1 MNLKNKL
8 ELKFSL
14 KMQRFVV
21 KISSWVHSVGKYKKK
36 QQFIIDIK
44 RIKIFFNFF
53 SSKFISWLC
62 KVNKKIEYNVNF
74 NVVRNINAKYS

>member
-21 KISSWVHSVGKYKKK
+21 KISSWVHSVGKYKKTNNLLLTLK
-36 QQFIIDIK
+36 G
-44 RIKIFFNFF
+44 
-53 SSKFISWLC
+53 
-62 KVNKKIEYNVNF
+62 
-74 NVVRNINAKYS
+74 

>member
-1 MNLKNKL
+1 
-8 ELKFSL
+8 
-14 KMQRFVV
+14 MQRFVV
-21 KISSWVHSVGKYKKK
+21 KISSWVHSVGKYKKT
-36 QQFIIDIK
+36 QQFITDIK

-53 SSKFISWLC
+53 FSKFISWPC

>member
-21 KISSWVHSVGKYKKK
+21 KISSWVHSVGKYKKT
-36 QQFIIDIK
+36 QQFIK

-53 SSKFISWLC
+53 SKFISWPC

>member
-21 KISSWVHSVGKYKKK
+21 KISSWVHSVGIYKKK

-53 SSKFISWLC
+53 F
-62 KVNKKIEYNVNF
+62 KIHFLAV
-74 NVVRNINAKYS
+74 

>member
-21 KISSWVHSVGKYKKK
+21 KISSWVHSVGKYKK

-44 RIKIFFNFF
+44 RIKIFFIFF
-53 SSKFISWLC
+53 SKFISWPC

-74 NVVRNINAKYS
+74 NVLRNINAKYS

>member
-21 KISSWVHSVGKYKKK
+21 KISSWVHSVGKYKKTT
-36 QQFIIDIK
+36 I
-44 RIKIFFNFF
+44 
-53 SSKFISWLC
+53 
-62 KVNKKIEYNVNF
+62 Y
-74 NVVRNINAKYS
+74 Y